1 MCTSACMYVYIPGQV
16 CVRECV
22 HAQRHKVS
30 VKRLTQW
37 LSILLLLGIGIRT
50 APQAK

>member
-50 APQAK
+50 APEAK